1 MYGIG
6 LVGKKCSWWVVG
18 GSVYMVAAVGG
29 CEVGVGA
36 SAPSSMSAMWRSV
49 MRDREEGNGTVRW
62 LRT

>member
-6 LVGKKCSWWVVG
+6 LVGKKCPWWVMD
-18 GSVYMVAAVGG
+18 GSVCMVAVAGG
-29 CEVGVGA
+29 CEVGVEA

-49 MRDREEGNGTVRW
+49 MRDRKEGNGTVRW